1 MNVLANAAVVDLFC
15 GAGGLTHGFVE
26 EGFNVKVGIDVD
38 ETCRFAYEYNNGAKF
53 VDEDVFSLTPDELR
67 SAFGNAAIKI
77 MVGCAPCQPFSS
89 YNNGDRKKDDKWK
102 LLYRFAELILAIRPD
117 VFSMENVP
125 ELRRFEHGKVLED
138 FVNKLSS
145 IYKIKDYDV
154 YCPDYGIPQQRTRL
168 VLFGSLYGE
177 ISLPSP
183 TCTPQNYKTVRDTI
197 GSLPPLNAGEIC
209 PSDPLHRAA
218 NLSKT
223 NLERIRQSKPGGTW
237 RDWDYELRAKCHK
250 KGSGKTYSGVYGR
263 MSWDQ
268 PSPTMTT
275 LCYGYGNGRFGHPEQ
290 DRAISLREA
299 ALFQTFPL
307 NYVFVKPGTPYR
319 RKILGRQIGNA
330 VPVKLGKVI
339 AESIHAH
346 LNNVFFIT

>member
-1 MNVLANAAVVDLFC
+1 MDVLANAAVVDLFC
-15 GAGGLTHGFVE
+15 GAGGLTRGFVE
-26 EGFNVKVGIDVD
+26 EGFSVKVGIDID

-53 VDEDVFSLTPDELR
+53 VDKDIFSLASDDLR
-67 SAFGNAAIKI
+67 SAFEGAAIKI

-102 LLYRFAELILAIRPD
+102 LLYRFADLILAVRPD

-138 FVNKLSS
+138 FGNKLSS
-145 IYKIKDYDV
+145 VYKIKDYDV

-168 VLFGSLYGE
+168 VLFGSLYDE

-183 TCTPQNYKTVRDTI
+183 TCTPRNYKTVRDAI
-197 GSLPPLNAGEIC
+197 GSLPPLKAGEIC

-218 NLSKT
+218 SLSKT

-237 RDWDYELRAKCHK
+237 RDWDYELRAQCHK
-250 KGSGKTYSGVYGR
+250 KESGKTYAGVYGR

-275 LCYGYGNGRFGHPEQ
+275 LCYGYGNGRFGHPDQ

-307 NYVFVKPGTPYR
+307 DYVFVKPGDPYCR
-319 RKILGRQIGNA
+319 RILGRQIGNA

-346 LNNVFFIT
+346 LENVFS